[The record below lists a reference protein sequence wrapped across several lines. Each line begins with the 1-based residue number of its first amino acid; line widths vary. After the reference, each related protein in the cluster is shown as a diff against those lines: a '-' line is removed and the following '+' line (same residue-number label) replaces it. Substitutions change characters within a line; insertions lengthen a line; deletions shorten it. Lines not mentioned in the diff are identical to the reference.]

1 MKIRKVVLF
10 TTLVFTVFFF
20 TKLSVNFVKEKTFS
34 PWIALCIGFLFLLLH
49 LLKRS
54 NSPFLVVSMTAMF
67 LYFGYEVWISWF
79 YIPQNPQNNFR
90 GDLYIL
96 IPALLTLSI
105 KALVDFLKSVQ
116 YKTLPHNTKN

>member
-34 PWIALCIGFLFLLLH
+34 PWIALCIGFLFLFLH

-54 NSPFLVVSMTAMF
+54 NSHFLTISMVAMF
-67 LYFGYEVWISWF
+67 LYFGYEAWISWF
-79 YIPQNPQNNFR
+79 YIPQNSQNNFR

-96 IPALLTLSI
+96 IPLLLTLST
-105 KALVDFLKSVQ
+105 KALMDFLKSTQ
-116 YKTLPHNTKN
+116 HETLPHNNKN